1 MASPFE
7 LEFGDSPFDG
17 YPRNFA
23 DAKALIYAHSKKAG
37 VAWIVTAGEG
47 LLKAKGKLSSADYA
61 DDAKMEES
69 FNQDTNYFK
78 ELPVIK
84 MAACKKA
91 IDTKSDLFTSL
102 TAAGK
107 KELQASTL
115 EMYFQDANCSFIHAL
130 REHFAPR
137 DCAKQASSK
146 GNMAQQLR
154 NLLRTDQVV
163 KLLNGDTSDF
173 PADMEKTP
181 WKQPAVKM
189 WMSILDL
196 FEGKGKS
203 GANSFYATMRSTVAS
218 VHPQKKAPADFATA
232 KLELEALYAT
242 LKVQYADDVEG
253 LCNRLLSE
261 QLVEMFDALSRKP
274 GEEEAW
280 RRAHNMCLEQQQ
292 TGSIDLKCTNN
303 AADVALAMLA
313 AGTGGGAK
321 KQTAPPRNGNGK
333 RQHQGRE
340 SDIEVLAAKVAAKL
354 NAGGTPT
361 RTRSSAK
368 GKENNPSTQPCPH
381 CGKVHKAP
389 PSECWERPGARN
401 AKAKER
407 QVLKAAAKLKEMSAS
422 DGRRCAHKE
431 PACPGL

>member
-69 FNQDTNYFK
+69 FNEDTNYYK

-91 IDTKSDLFTSL
+91 IDTKSDLYTSL
-102 TAAGK
+102 NAQGK

-115 EMYFQDANCSFIHAL
+115 ELYFQDANCSFIHAL
-130 REHFAPR
+130 REYFAPR

-196 FEGKGKS
+196 FEGKGKLVVS
-203 GANSFYATMRSTVAS
+203 SIYAMM
-218 VHPQKKAPADFATA
+218 Q
-232 KLELEALYAT
+232 
-242 LKVQYADDVEG
+242 
-253 LCNRLLSE
+253 
-261 QLVEMFDALSRKP
+261 
-274 GEEEAW
+274 
-280 RRAHNMCLEQQQ
+280 
-292 TGSIDLKCTNN
+292 
-303 AADVALAMLA
+303 
-313 AGTGGGAK
+313 
-321 KQTAPPRNGNGK
+321 
-333 RQHQGRE
+333 
-340 SDIEVLAAKVAAKL
+340 
-354 NAGGTPT
+354 
-361 RTRSSAK
+361 
-368 GKENNPSTQPCPH
+368 H
-381 CGKVHKAP
+381 CGKRAP
-389 PSECWERPGARN
+389 S
-401 AKAKER
+401 KE
-407 QVLKAAAKLKEMSAS
+407 
-422 DGRRCAHKE
+422 GTC
-431 PACPGL
+431 